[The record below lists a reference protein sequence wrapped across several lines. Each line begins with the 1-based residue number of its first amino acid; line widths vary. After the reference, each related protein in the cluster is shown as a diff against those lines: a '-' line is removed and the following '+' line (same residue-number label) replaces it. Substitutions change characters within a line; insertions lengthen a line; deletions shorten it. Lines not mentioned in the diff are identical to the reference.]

1 MNNRPS
7 HSASSHSDRSSQALL
22 DAARHILE
30 TEGLPALTVRRV
42 ADAAGC
48 TTMQV
53 YSRFGGKEGLLRA
66 LFDEGF
72 ALLAQAQQSV
82 PGHLSPVDRVCQ
94 LCAQY
99 LQVARAHPH
108 HYALM
113 LGGHSAEFEPPP
125 QSRLQALHTLMH
137 LVDAVEQAL
146 PDSPQRRAQAELLA
160 RQLVAFCHGWA
171 MLAPMGLVDATQDRS
186 SAEQVVRALLAA
198 PPLQAPRHKPSGS
211 AS

>member
-1 MNNRPS
+1 MKQPQLPPI
-7 HSASSHSDRSSQALL
+7 HSPPDKSALALL
-22 DAARHILE
+22 GAARQLLE

-72 ALLAQAQQSV
+72 ALLAEAQEAV
-82 PGHLSPVDRVCQ
+82 PSSLPPAERVWQ
-94 LCAQY
+94 LCGRY
-99 LQVARAHPH
+99 LSVARQHPH

-125 QSRLQALHTLMH
+125 ESRERAMRTLMH

-146 PDSPQRRAQAELLA
+146 PASPRRRGQAELTA

-171 MLAPMGLVDATQDRS
+171 MLAPMGLVDPAEDHT
-186 SAEQVVRALLAA
+186 SAEQVVRALLDAA
-198 PPLQAPRHKPSGS
+198 GLDLRSF
-211 AS
+211 